1 MSILLAIAAFLL
13 VLPPCPAGGPAIV
26 GSPGPALVSDID
38 DLGALEIELNPGEKR
53 KAEIAAR
60 KAVPCR

>member
-26 GSPGPALVSDID
+26 GGPGPALVSDID